1 MCIGQVNISDN
12 SLIIR
17 YCWSESFTDLFK
29 KGEVCVTVDIDT
41 VKKRILLLITI
52 RVLFFNFLLAAKVQS
67 TKGTVSGCG
76 SINLDGVGILSR
88 NIYSSMFC
96 NEVCYF
102 HLNNLPVI
110 SLCFYFTQHFS
121 LLSCILA
128 VDLFFVVVSA
138 GYTPFCKLLFPKPN
152 SLWKT
157 GYFSLLLPSFFPPSF
172 PLPPQTF
179 LVKNRCIYKA
189 L

>member
-1 MCIGQVNISDN
+1 M
-12 SLIIR
+12 
-17 YCWSESFTDLFK
+17 
-29 KGEVCVTVDIDT
+29 CVTVDIDP
-41 VKKRILLLITI
+41 VKKRILILIMI
-52 RVLFFNFLLAAKVQS
+52 RVLFFYFFYWQPKCKVQKAPS
-67 TKGTVSGCG
+67 LAVWLYNS
-76 SINLDGVGILSR
+76 DGVGILSR

-138 GYTPFCKLLFPKPN
+138 GYTPVCKLLFPKPN
-152 SLWKT
+152 SL
-157 GYFSLLLPSFFPPSF
+157 
-172 PLPPQTF
+172 
-179 LVKNRCIYKA
+179 
-189 L
+189 

>member
-1 MCIGQVNISDN
+1 M
-12 SLIIR
+12 
-17 YCWSESFTDLFK
+17 
-29 KGEVCVTVDIDT
+29 
-41 VKKRILLLITI
+41 I
-52 RVLFFNFLLAAKVQS
+52 RVLFFFVFLLAAKVQS
-67 TKGTVSGCG
+67 TKGTISGCG
-76 SINLDGVGILSR
+76 SINSDGVGILSR

-138 GYTPFCKLLFPKPN
+138 GYTPVCKLLFPKPN

-157 GYFSLLLPSFFPPSF
+157 GYFSLLLPSFFPPIFPPSPRRRFWLKTDAFIKHYRESETWACRPEDVTGTALAEREERDCWGCRRAGRKSF
-172 PLPPQTF
+172 
-179 LVKNRCIYKA
+179 IYDCYNEIYF
-189 L
+189 

>member
-1 MCIGQVNISDN
+1 MRA
-12 SLIIR
+12 SLTFSKR
-17 YCWSESFTDLFK
+17 
-29 KGEVCVTVDIDT
+29 
-41 VKKRILLLITI
+41 VKCASLLILI
-52 RVLFFNFLLAAKVQS
+52 LNFNIDYDQSIVFFIFLLAVKVQS
-67 TKGTVSGCG
+67 TKGTISGCG
-76 SINLDGVGILSR
+76 SINSDGVGILSR

-138 GYTPFCKLLFPKPN
+138 GYTPVCKLLFPKPN

-172 PLPPQTF
+172 PLPPADVF
-179 LVKNRCIYKA
+179 G
-189 L
+189 